1 MRKIPT
7 LLLLVPL
14 LGCTSYD
21 LPEGDAAAGRVAF
34 EEMQCY
40 TCHLVEGEDFPE
52 PTAEPPVSV
61 VLGSSE
67 NQKSRE
73 YLAESII
80 APSHRF
86 ARPPAEMIAS
96 EPPLYVQD
104 EYENIKE
111 DSQSRMGDYSE
122 AMTVR
127 QWLDIVAYLE
137 FRQEQE

>member
-1 MRKIPT
+1 MERISI
-7 LLLLVPL
+7 LLLLLPL
-14 LGCTSYD
+14 FGCTSYE
-21 LPEGDAAAGRVAF
+21 LPEGNPEAGRVAF

-40 TCHLVEGEDFPE
+40 TCHLVEGEDFPQ
-52 PTAEPPVSV
+52 PTADPAVPV

-67 NQKSRE
+67 NTHSRQ

-86 ARPPAEMIAS
+86 ARPRPQMIAS
-96 EPPLYVQD
+96 EPPIYVQD
-104 EYENIKE
+104 EYENIRE

-127 QWLDIVAYLE
+127 EWLDIVAYLE
-137 FRQEQE
+137 FRQEQD